1 MSAEPVEKDF
11 NYDIAIAKADNPV
24 MVPGRRDF
32 LQYREL
38 GVTNASEGKV
48 RAQITSASE
57 GLSKETGWHVHLC
70 RGNSSI
76 Y

>member
-57 GLSKETGWHVHLC
+57 GLSEESVVAAL
-70 RGNSSI
+70 
-76 Y
+76 